1 MSFFQPATSAFVT
14 TRRRRRLVIAMDS
27 LRWRATLR
35 YPAFQSFSTL
45 CFTATAPVRFCT
57 RIGRAEGQR

>member
-1 MSFFQPATSAFVT
+1 MSFFQPATSEFVT
-14 TRRRRRLVIAMDS
+14 ARRHRRFVIAMHS

-57 RIGRAEGQR
+57 RIGRVEGQR